1 MKKITTAR
9 EVASIF
15 SVLPGLKKSTHVWNT
30 LKSPAIQSCHF
41 NDCRPVRPGFSRWSK
56 SLYLEARENS
66 YLPCDRSRS
75 AGARATKRSQAY
87 IFGMLKLSPDVWRKL
102 KASMD
107 EMETMVAGM
116 RELRH
121 YMTTKGGLDALD
133 ETIKQAEKQL
143 SELRRMVV
151 N

>member
-1 MKKITTAR
+1 MVESLIFRGR
-9 EVASIF
+9 EIPASRVI
-15 SVLPGLKKSTHVWNT
+15 
-30 LKSPAIQSCHF
+30 
-41 NDCRPVRPGFSRWSK
+41 
-56 SLYLEARENS
+56 
-66 YLPCDRSRS
+66 
-75 AGARATKRSQAY
+75 GAKVQGHGTTKRSQAY

-102 KASMD
+102 KASVD

-116 RELRH
+116 RALRH

>member
-1 MKKITTAR
+1 MQ
-9 EVASIF
+9 
-15 SVLPGLKKSTHVWNT
+15 GH
-30 LKSPAIQSCHF
+30 
-41 NDCRPVRPGFSRWSK
+41 G
-56 SLYLEARENS
+56 
-66 YLPCDRSRS
+66 
-75 AGARATKRSQAY
+75 ATKRSQAY

-102 KASMD
+102 KASVD
-107 EMETMVAGM
+107 EMETMAAGM
-116 RELRH
+116 RELRQ